1 MHFKFR
7 NYSSNISLSIV
18 IISLKNHF
26 LILIHL
32 IAISNLKQ
40 VLITWDNLHVP
51 FHILILE
58 SLLNFDYLIF
68 QLLIMELDEELII
81 ANHFDVIVYLY
92 IKKLKKLLN
101 SIAPIYL
108 NSALVVQ
115 LNYFIINFLEVD
127 IFYLG

>member
-68 QLLIMELDEELII
+68 QLLIMELYEKLII
-81 ANHFDVIVYLY
+81 ANHFIGMVYLF

>member
-7 NYSSNISLSIV
+7 NYSSNISLNIV

-32 IAISNLKQ
+32 ISISNLKQ
-40 VLITWDNLHVP
+40 VLITWDNLHVL

-68 QLLIMELDEELII
+68 QLLIMELYEKLII
-81 ANHFDVIVYLY
+81 ANHFIGMVYLF

-101 SIAPIYL
+101 SIAPINL